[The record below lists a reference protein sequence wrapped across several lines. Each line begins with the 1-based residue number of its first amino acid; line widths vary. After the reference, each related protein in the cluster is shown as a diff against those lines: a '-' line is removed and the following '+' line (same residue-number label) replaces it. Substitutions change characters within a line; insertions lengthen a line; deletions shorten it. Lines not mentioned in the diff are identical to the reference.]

1 MALSDAS
8 IRALKPKTAAYAVT
22 DEKGL
27 TLQVTS
33 TGSKLWRFRY
43 QFGGKP
49 RVMSFGGYPEVPL
62 AEARRKRDESFSNL
76 QADLQRE
83 MSAKKE
89 EVLAAARREAE
100 AERQQSARAIDD
112 RRVHLDG
119 ALGQCDRFE
128 VLGIGELGGIGEV
141 IADVVLRRAF
151 HHHADLVLP

>member
-62 AEARRKRDESFSNL
+62 AEARRKRD
-76 QADLQRE
+76 
-83 MSAKKE
+83 
-89 EVLAAARREAE
+89 AARTEVQAGVDPG
-100 AERQQSARAIDD
+100 AERKQAKLLS
-112 RRVHLDG
+112 
-119 ALGQCDRFE
+119 FTE
-128 VLGIGELGGIGEV
+128 K
-141 IADVVLRRAF
+141 
-151 HHHADLVLP
+151 